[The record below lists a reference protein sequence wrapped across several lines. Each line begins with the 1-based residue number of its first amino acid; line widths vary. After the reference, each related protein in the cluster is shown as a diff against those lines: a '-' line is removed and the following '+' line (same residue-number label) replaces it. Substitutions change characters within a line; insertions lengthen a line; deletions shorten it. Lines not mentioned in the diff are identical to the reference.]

1 MKKTVFLAF
10 CLTLL
15 LALTGCGA
23 SASGDTAQKSAA
35 VNEVADA
42 AAAAGGTEE
51 YGWTESTAAEAP
63 AEVAVEEERI
73 SQDSVNYESTL
84 KIIRTGSLSIESD
97 TFDETDAFIRQ
108 TVDTYG
114 GILAESSISGTAG
127 SRWASYTVRVP
138 SGAFDQFF
146 YAVSGNCTVTN
157 QTITAEDV
165 TEQYTDLSTQLET
178 NRKKYSRLL
187 ELMDQAETLPDLYSI
202 ESEIASVEYE
212 IDRITGILNGMDSRI
227 AFSTVYIDVQETAK
241 VSAIP
246 EQPSFGASLSAALKN
261 GANSTLLGL
270 QSLTLFIAYH
280 WFFWLCFLVL
290 LAAALLVLRRIRRK
304 KRAGKQ
310 SPMQSS
316 ARDANFQER
325 TPDHTDSSEDS
336 GTNI

>member
-108 TVDTYG
+108 TVDH
-114 GILAESSISGTAG
+114 LWRNSG
-127 SRWASYTVRVP
+127 
-138 SGAFDQFF
+138 
-146 YAVSGNCTVTN
+146 
-157 QTITAEDV
+157 
-165 TEQYTDLSTQLET
+165 
-178 NRKKYSRLL
+178 
-187 ELMDQAETLPDLYSI
+187 
-202 ESEIASVEYE
+202 
-212 IDRITGILNGMDSRI
+212 
-227 AFSTVYIDVQETAK
+227 
-241 VSAIP
+241 
-246 EQPSFGASLSAALKN
+246 
-261 GANSTLLGL
+261 
-270 QSLTLFIAYH
+270 
-280 WFFWLCFLVL
+280 
-290 LAAALLVLRRIRRK
+290 
-304 KRAGKQ
+304 
-310 SPMQSS
+310 
-316 ARDANFQER
+316 
-325 TPDHTDSSEDS
+325 
-336 GTNI
+336 